1 MSQVSVI
8 LPVFNNR
15 DTLRAAV
22 ESLEAD
28 KIHAAEPG
36 SIEVIAVD
44 DGSTDGSGELLDT
57 MAAAAAWLRVL
68 HRAHEGIAA
77 ALNAGLA
84 ASRGDFIAR
93 MDADDLSLPG
103 RIVRQREFLLSH
115 PDIGLVGGRV
125 EFGGDRVHARG
136 YALHVDWLNGLTT
149 PEEIALERFVE
160 SPFAHPSVM
169 FRRELVATHGGY
181 RDGDFP
187 EDYELWLRWMDA
199 GVRMARID
207 APVLL
212 WNDPPARLS
221 RSDSR
226 YSVDAFYSVKAHYLA
241 RWLARENPLHPHV
254 IVWGAGRITRKRVRL
269 LQREG
274 VEVLAWVDID
284 PDKIGQRIDGT
295 PVLSPDQL
303 PPPGSSF
310 ILTYVGNR
318 DARSEIS
325 RWLAAHGYRHG
336 INVLHAA

>member
-1 MSQVSVI
+1 MSPVSVI

-22 ESLEAD
+22 ESLEAEA
-28 KIHAAEPG
+28 ICAAEPG
-36 SIEVIAVD
+36 GVEVIVVD

-57 MAAAAAWLRVL
+57 MAAAASWLRVL
-68 HRAHEGIAA
+68 HRPHEGIAA
-77 ALNAGLA
+77 ALNVGLA
-84 ASRGDFIAR
+84 AARGDFIAR
-93 MDADDLSLPG
+93 MDADDLSLSG
-103 RIVRQREFLLSH
+103 RIARQRDFLLSH

-169 FRRELVATHGGY
+169 FRRELIAAHGGY
-181 RDGDFP
+181 RDGEFP

-212 WNDPPARLS
+212 WNDPPGRLS
-221 RSDSR
+221 RGDPR

-274 VEVLAWVDID
+274 VEVHAWVDID
-284 PDKIGQRIDGT
+284 PDKIGQRINGT

-303 PPPGSSF
+303 PAPGSSF

-325 RWLAAHGYRHG
+325 RWLAANGYRHG
-336 INVLHAA
+336 IDFLHAA